1 MVSDVQELLN
11 SDILTPKERQILLY
25 RYNFYSDK
33 NISRRK
39 IAEILNMSSS
49 GRELVR
55 VAEIKALKK
64 LKTVAKKKDYDNYLK

>member
-1 MVSDVQELLN
+1 MEKTNVMRLLDKAEISYKPHFYDN
-11 SDILTPKERQILLY
+11 SLTDGE
-25 RYNFYSDK
+25 
-33 NISRRK
+33 K

-64 LKTVAKKKDYDNYLK
+64 LKTVAKKKGYDNYLK